1 MKRLLKH
8 LLPAMLALCMMLS
21 CLTLLVGAA
30 VDDAGR
36 PILSVK
42 LYTPRGTAVDASVV
56 VGELTAG
63 EQSAATAV
71 KKKYSALGAVCL
83 EEASLRYN
91 CHSYAWVERDTE
103 LTSCWVDSVGAFI
116 QDGSY
121 VRIAEPEV
129 GCIVVY
135 YQTMSIDLVT
145 IHADGSETS
154 ESIIYLRSLSHSGV
168 VTAVPTG
175 SRQLSAI
182 TVESKWG
189 RAGLFR
195 HKGDVCPYVM
205 EEDLA
210 ERWLS
215 DTQVM
220 RGRDGFSGVEYYRF
234 NADNYRG
241 LLLQDAATQPSVSIR
256 NGLWRDTDGEI
267 RYYVQN
273 EAQFVGLVSDS
284 NGAYYYIDETKKAVR
299 GESRR
304 VDRFRANR
312 LLPVGTWSF
321 GEDGAMTNAPTL
333 LAGDDMLNGL
343 IRLANG
349 TVQYLQNGEPTFAG
363 LVRSD
368 AGDYYFIG
376 PSKRALSN
384 ITYTFPT
391 KYTNGLLPAGTYTFD
406 STGKI
411 AQLPELLAGDDYRN
425 GLIRMPN
432 GKVQYFRNGQPAFAG
447 LLKSNAGDYYFIDP
461 TGQAVRNREY
471 AFSAQYANGLLPAG
485 TYIFDST
492 GKIAQLPEL
501 LGGESL
507 VNGLIRL
514 PDNSVQY
521 LKDGV
526 PTFAGLVRS
535 NVGDYYFIGTS
546 KRAVTG
552 VRYTFAASY
561 TNGLLPAGTYT
572 FDGAGKMTQVP
583 VLLAGTDFMNGLV
596 RLPDGKVQYYVD
608 GKNTFAG
615 LVRSDAGDYYFIGP
629 SKRAVT
635 DTTYTFPDTYSN
647 GLLPA
652 GTYTFDG
659 TGRITQLPELL
670 GGTDFMNGLVRLPDG
685 TVQYFVDGT
694 VTAAGLVQS
703 NAGDYYFIDYTLQA
717 VRNRRYAFSRLKAN
731 GLLPAGTYTF
741 DGTGRITQL
750 PELLSGQDCLNGLVR
765 MPDGKVQFFE
775 NGVAA
780 AAGLVQS
787 DAGDYYFIGNTKR
800 ATMNATCNISE
811 EETNGL
817 LPAGTYMT
825 DGMGRVIVNTTEAA
839 ETETEAVETE
849 TGAAETEQEAAKK
862 NRTAMTRTAAAQ
874 SARCPGAVSYRR
886 EGKQYG

>member
-1 MKRLLKH
+1 
-8 LLPAMLALCMMLS
+8 MLALCMMLS

-42 LYTPRGTAVDASVV
+42 LYTPRGTAVDASVT

-91 CHSYAWVERDTE
+91 CHSHAWVERDTE
-103 LTSCWVDSVGAFI
+103 LTTGWVDSVGAFI

-135 YQTMSIDLVT
+135 YKTMSIDLVT

-175 SRQLSAI
+175 SRQLPDI

-189 RAGLFR
+189 KAGLFR

-425 GLIRMPN
+425 GLIRMPD

-694 VTAAGLVQS
+694 ATAAGLVQS

-825 DGMGRVIVNTTEAA
+825 DGMGRVIVNTTG
-839 ETETEAVETE
+839 AVETE
-849 TGAAETEQEAAKK
+849 TGAAETEQEAA
-862 NRTAMTRTAAAQ
+862 
-874 SARCPGAVSYRR
+874 
-886 EGKQYG
+886 

>member
-42 LYTPRGTAVDASVV
+42 LYTPRGTAVDASVT

-168 VTAVPTG
+168 VTAVPAG

-256 NGLWRDTDGEI
+256 NGLWRDRDGEI

-284 NGAYYYIDETKKAVR
+284 NGAYYYIDETKKAIR

-471 AFSAQYANGLLPAG
+471 AFSALYANGLLPAG

-694 VTAAGLVQS
+694 ATAAGLVQS

-825 DGMGRVIVNTTEAA
+825 DGMGRVIVNTTEAV
-839 ETETEAVETE
+839 ETETETVETE
-849 TGAAETEQEAAKK
+849 TEAAETEQEAA
-862 NRTAMTRTAAAQ
+862 
-874 SARCPGAVSYRR
+874 
-886 EGKQYG
+886 

>member
-42 LYTPRGTAVDASVV
+42 LYTPRGTAVDASVT

-103 LTSCWVDSVGAFI
+103 LTTGWVDSVGAFI

-135 YQTMSIDLVT
+135 YKTMSIDLVT

-175 SRQLSAI
+175 SRQLSDI

-321 GEDGAMTNAPTL
+321 GEDGAMTNAPAL

-425 GLIRMPN
+425 GLIRMPD
-432 GKVQYFRNGQPAFAG
+432 GKVQYFRNGQPTFAG

-572 FDGAGKMTQVP
+572 FDGAGKMTQMP

-685 TVQYFVDGT
+685 KVQYFVDGT
-694 VTAAGLVQS
+694 ATAAGLVQS

-780 AAGLVQS
+780 AVGLVQS

-825 DGMGRVIVNTTEAA
+825 DGMGRVIVNTTEAV
-839 ETETEAVETE
+839 ETETETVETE
-849 TGAAETEQEAAKK
+849 TGAAETEQEAA
-862 NRTAMTRTAAAQ
+862 
-874 SARCPGAVSYRR
+874 
-886 EGKQYG
+886 

>member
-42 LYTPRGTAVDASVV
+42 LYTPRGTAVDASVT

-91 CHSYAWVERDTE
+91 CHSHAWVERDTE
-103 LTSCWVDSVGAFI
+103 LTTGWVDSVGAFI

-175 SRQLSAI
+175 SRQLSDI

-425 GLIRMPN
+425 GLVRMPD

-447 LLKSNAGDYYFIDP
+447 LVKSNAGDYYFIDP

-694 VTAAGLVQS
+694 ATAAGLVQS

-825 DGMGRVIVNTTEAA
+825 DGMGRVIVNTTEV
-839 ETETEAVETE
+839 VETE
-849 TGAAETEQEAAKK
+849 TGAAETEQEAA
-862 NRTAMTRTAAAQ
+862 
-874 SARCPGAVSYRR
+874 
-886 EGKQYG
+886 

>member
-42 LYTPRGTAVDASVV
+42 LYTPRGTAVDASVT

-135 YQTMSIDLVT
+135 YKTMSIDLVT

-154 ESIIYLRSLSHSGV
+154 DSIIYLRSLSHSGV

-256 NGLWRDTDGEI
+256 NGLWRDRDGEI

-425 GLIRMPN
+425 GLIRMPD

-694 VTAAGLVQS
+694 ATAAGLVQS

-825 DGMGRVIVNTTEAA
+825 DGMGRVIVNTTEAV
-839 ETETEAVETE
+839 ETETETVETE
-849 TGAAETEQEAAKK
+849 TGAAETEQEAA
-862 NRTAMTRTAAAQ
+862 
-874 SARCPGAVSYRR
+874 
-886 EGKQYG
+886 

>member
-42 LYTPRGTAVDASVV
+42 LYTPRGTAVDASVT

-91 CHSYAWVERDTE
+91 CHSHAWVERDTE

-116 QDGSY
+116 RDGSY

-135 YQTMSIDLVT
+135 YKTMAIDLVT

-175 SRQLSAI
+175 SRQLSDI

-256 NGLWRDTDGEI
+256 NGLWRDRDGEI

-284 NGAYYYIDETKKAVR
+284 NGAYYYIDETKKAIR

-425 GLIRMPN
+425 GLIRMPD

-485 TYIFDST
+485 TY
-492 GKIAQLPEL
+492 
-501 LGGESL
+501 
-507 VNGLIRL
+507 
-514 PDNSVQY
+514 
-521 LKDGV
+521 
-526 PTFAGLVRS
+526 
-535 NVGDYYFIGTS
+535 
-546 KRAVTG
+546 
-552 VRYTFAASY
+552 
-561 TNGLLPAGTYT
+561 
-572 FDGAGKMTQVP
+572 
-583 VLLAGTDFMNGLV
+583 
-596 RLPDGKVQYYVD
+596 
-608 GKNTFAG
+608 
-615 LVRSDAGDYYFIGP
+615 
-629 SKRAVT
+629 
-635 DTTYTFPDTYSN
+635 
-647 GLLPA
+647 
-652 GTYTFDG
+652 TFDG
-659 TGRITQLPELL
+659 TGRITKLPELL

-694 VTAAGLVQS
+694 ATAAGLVQS

-717 VRNRRYAFSRLKAN
+717 VRNRRYAFSRLKAS

-825 DGMGRVIVNTTEAA
+825 DGMGRVIVNTTGAV
-839 ETETEAVETE
+839 ETETETVETE
-849 TGAAETEQEAAKK
+849 TGAAETEQEAA
-862 NRTAMTRTAAAQ
+862 
-874 SARCPGAVSYRR
+874 
-886 EGKQYG
+886 

>member
-42 LYTPRGTAVDASVV
+42 LYTPRGTAVDASVT

-103 LTSCWVDSVGAFI
+103 LTSGWVDSVGAFI

-135 YQTMSIDLVT
+135 YKTMSIDLVT

-670 GGTDFMNGLVRLPDG
+670 GGTDFMNGLVRMPDG

-694 VTAAGLVQS
+694 ATAAGLVQS

-825 DGMGRVIVNTTEAA
+825 DGMGRVIVNTTG
-839 ETETEAVETE
+839 AVETE
-849 TGAAETEQEAAKK
+849 TEAAETEQEAA
-862 NRTAMTRTAAAQ
+862 
-874 SARCPGAVSYRR
+874 
-886 EGKQYG
+886 

>member
-42 LYTPRGTAVDASVV
+42 LYTPRGTAVDASVT

-154 ESIIYLRSLSHSGV
+154 DSIIYLRSLSHSGV

-256 NGLWRDTDGEI
+256 NGLWRDRDGEI

-425 GLIRMPN
+425 GLVRMPD

-608 GKNTFAG
+608 GKDTFAG

-694 VTAAGLVQS
+694 ATAAGLVQS

-839 ETETEAVETE
+839 ETET
-849 TGAAETEQEAAKK
+849 GAAETEQEAA
-862 NRTAMTRTAAAQ
+862 
-874 SARCPGAVSYRR
+874 
-886 EGKQYG
+886 

>member
-42 LYTPRGTAVDASVV
+42 LYTPRGTAVDASVT

-175 SRQLSAI
+175 SRQLSDI

-256 NGLWRDTDGEI
+256 NGLWRDRDGEI

-583 VLLAGTDFMNGLV
+583 VLLAGTDLMNGLV

-685 TVQYFVDGT
+685 KVQYFVDGT
-694 VTAAGLVQS
+694 ATAAGLVQS

-825 DGMGRVIVNTTEAA
+825 DRMGRVIVNTTG
-839 ETETEAVETE
+839 AVETE
-849 TGAAETEQEAAKK
+849 TGAAETEQEAA
-862 NRTAMTRTAAAQ
+862 
-874 SARCPGAVSYRR
+874 
-886 EGKQYG
+886 

>member
-1 MKRLLKH
+1 
-8 LLPAMLALCMMLS
+8 MLALCMMLS

-42 LYTPRGTAVDASVV
+42 LYTPRGTAVDASVT

-175 SRQLSAI
+175 SRQLSDI

-256 NGLWRDTDGEI
+256 NGLWRDRDGEI

-304 VDRFRANR
+304 IDRFRANR

-349 TVQYLQNGEPTFAG
+349 TIQYLQNGEPTFAG

-572 FDGAGKMTQVP
+572 FDGAGKMTQMP

-685 TVQYFVDGT
+685 KVQYFVDGT
-694 VTAAGLVQS
+694 ATAAGLVQS

-825 DGMGRVIVNTTEAA
+825 DGMGRVIVNTTG
-839 ETETEAVETE
+839 AVETE
-849 TGAAETEQEAAKK
+849 TGAAETEQKAA
-862 NRTAMTRTAAAQ
+862 
-874 SARCPGAVSYRR
+874 
-886 EGKQYG
+886 

>member
-42 LYTPRGTAVDASVV
+42 LYTPRGTAVDASVT

-103 LTSCWVDSVGAFI
+103 LTTGWVDSVGAFI

-135 YQTMSIDLVT
+135 YKTMSIDLVT

-154 ESIIYLRSLSHSGV
+154 ESIIYLRSQSHSGV

-175 SRQLSAI
+175 SRQLSDI

-241 LLLQDAATQPSVSIR
+241 LLLQDAVTQPSVSIR

-425 GLIRMPN
+425 GLIRMPD
-432 GKVQYFRNGQPAFAG
+432 GKVQYFRNGQPTFAG

-552 VRYTFAASY
+552 MRYTFAASY

-694 VTAAGLVQS
+694 ATAAGLVQS

-765 MPDGKVQFFE
+765 MPDGKVQFFK

-825 DGMGRVIVNTTEAA
+825 DGMGRVIVNTTEV
-839 ETETEAVETE
+839 VETE
-849 TGAAETEQEAAKK
+849 TGAAETEQEAA
-862 NRTAMTRTAAAQ
+862 
-874 SARCPGAVSYRR
+874 
-886 EGKQYG
+886 

>member
-42 LYTPRGTAVDASVV
+42 LYTPRGTAVDASVT

-241 LLLQDAATQPSVSIR
+241 LLLQDAATRPSVSIR

-384 ITYTFPT
+384 VTYTFPT

-447 LLKSNAGDYYFIDP
+447 LVKSNAGDYYFIDP

-694 VTAAGLVQS
+694 ATAAGLVQS

-825 DGMGRVIVNTTEAA
+825 DGMGRVIVNTTEV
-839 ETETEAVETE
+839 VETE
-849 TGAAETEQEAAKK
+849 TGAAETEQEAA
-862 NRTAMTRTAAAQ
+862 
-874 SARCPGAVSYRR
+874 
-886 EGKQYG
+886 

>member
-42 LYTPRGTAVDASVV
+42 LYTPRGTAVDASVT

-175 SRQLSAI
+175 SRQLSDI

-425 GLIRMPN
+425 GLIRMPD

-694 VTAAGLVQS
+694 ATAAGLVRS

-750 PELLSGQDCLNGLVR
+750 PELLRGQDCLNGLVR

-825 DGMGRVIVNTTEAA
+825 DGMGRVIVNTTE
-839 ETETEAVETE
+839 TVETE
-849 TGAAETEQEAAKK
+849 TGAAETEQEAA
-862 NRTAMTRTAAAQ
+862 
-874 SARCPGAVSYRR
+874 
-886 EGKQYG
+886 

>member
-1 MKRLLKH
+1 
-8 LLPAMLALCMMLS
+8 MLALCMMLS

-42 LYTPRGTAVDASVV
+42 LYTPRGTAVDASVT

-103 LTSCWVDSVGAFI
+103 LTTGWVDSVGAFI
-116 QDGSY
+116 RDGSY

-135 YQTMSIDLVT
+135 YKTMSIDLVT

-154 ESIIYLRSLSHSGV
+154 ESMIYLRSLSHSGV

-175 SRQLSAI
+175 SRQLSDI

-411 AQLPELLAGDDYRN
+411 AQLPELL
-425 GLIRMPN
+425 
-432 GKVQYFRNGQPAFAG
+432 
-447 LLKSNAGDYYFIDP
+447 
-461 TGQAVRNREY
+461 
-471 AFSAQYANGLLPAG
+471 
-485 TYIFDST
+485 
-492 GKIAQLPEL
+492 
-501 LGGESL
+501 GGESL

-670 GGTDFMNGLVRLPDG
+670 
-685 TVQYFVDGT
+685 
-694 VTAAGLVQS
+694 
-703 NAGDYYFIDYTLQA
+703 
-717 VRNRRYAFSRLKAN
+717 
-731 GLLPAGTYTF
+731 
-741 DGTGRITQL
+741 
-750 PELLSGQDCLNGLVR
+750 SGQDCLNGLVR

-817 LPAGTYMT
+817 LPAGAYMT
-825 DGMGRVIVNTTEAA
+825 DGMGRVIVNTTEV
-839 ETETEAVETE
+839 VETE
-849 TGAAETEQEAAKK
+849 TGAAETEQEAA
-862 NRTAMTRTAAAQ
+862 
-874 SARCPGAVSYRR
+874 
-886 EGKQYG
+886 

>member
-42 LYTPRGTAVDASVV
+42 LYTPRGTAVDASVT

-175 SRQLSAI
+175 SRQLSDI

-425 GLIRMPN
+425 GLIRMPD

-694 VTAAGLVQS
+694 ATAAGLVQS

-825 DGMGRVIVNTTEAA
+825 DGMGRVIVNTTG
-839 ETETEAVETE
+839 AVETE
-849 TGAAETEQEAAKK
+849 TEAAETEQEAA
-862 NRTAMTRTAAAQ
+862 
-874 SARCPGAVSYRR
+874 
-886 EGKQYG
+886 

>member
-42 LYTPRGTAVDASVV
+42 LYTPRGTAVDASVT

-175 SRQLSAI
+175 SRQLSDI

-425 GLIRMPN
+425 GLIRMPD

-685 TVQYFVDGT
+685 KVQYFVDGT
-694 VTAAGLVQS
+694 ATAAGLVQS

-825 DGMGRVIVNTTEAA
+825 DGMGRVIVNTTG
-839 ETETEAVETE
+839 AVETE
-849 TGAAETEQEAAKK
+849 TGAAETEQEAA
-862 NRTAMTRTAAAQ
+862 
-874 SARCPGAVSYRR
+874 
-886 EGKQYG
+886 

>member
-1 MKRLLKH
+1 
-8 LLPAMLALCMMLS
+8 MLALCMMLS

-42 LYTPRGTAVDASVV
+42 LYTPRGTAVDASVT

-135 YQTMSIDLVT
+135 YKTMSIDLVT

-175 SRQLSAI
+175 SRQLSDI

-256 NGLWRDTDGEI
+256 NGLWRDRDGEI

-694 VTAAGLVQS
+694 ATAAGLVQS

-825 DGMGRVIVNTTEAA
+825 DGMGRVIVNTTEAV
-839 ETETEAVETE
+839 ETETETVEPE
-849 TGAAETEQEAAKK
+849 TGAAETEQEAA
-862 NRTAMTRTAAAQ
+862 
-874 SARCPGAVSYRR
+874 
-886 EGKQYG
+886 

>member
-42 LYTPRGTAVDASVV
+42 LYTPRGTAVDASVT

-71 KKKYSALGAVCL
+71 KKKYSALGAVCM

-175 SRQLSAI
+175 SRQLSDI

-256 NGLWRDTDGEI
+256 NGLWRDRDGEI

-694 VTAAGLVQS
+694 ATAAGLVQS

-825 DGMGRVIVNTTEAA
+825 DGMGRVIVNTTEAV
-839 ETETEAVETE
+839 ETETETVETE
-849 TGAAETEQEAAKK
+849 TGAAETEQEAA
-862 NRTAMTRTAAAQ
+862 
-874 SARCPGAVSYRR
+874 
-886 EGKQYG
+886 

>member
-42 LYTPRGTAVDASVV
+42 LYTPRGTAVDASVT

-91 CHSYAWVERDTE
+91 CHSHAWVERDTE
-103 LTSCWVDSVGAFI
+103 LTTGWVDSVGAFI

-135 YQTMSIDLVT
+135 YKTMSIDLVT

-154 ESIIYLRSLSHSGV
+154 DSIIYLRSLSHSGV

-175 SRQLSAI
+175 SRQLSDI

-425 GLIRMPN
+425 GLIRMPD

-694 VTAAGLVQS
+694 ATAAGLVQS

-780 AAGLVQS
+780 AAGLVRS

-825 DGMGRVIVNTTEAA
+825 DGMGRVIVNTTEAV
-839 ETETEAVETE
+839 ETETETVETETETVETE
-849 TGAAETEQEAAKK
+849 TGAAETEQEAA
-862 NRTAMTRTAAAQ
+862 
-874 SARCPGAVSYRR
+874 
-886 EGKQYG
+886 

>member
-42 LYTPRGTAVDASVV
+42 LYTPRGTAVDASVT

-91 CHSYAWVERDTE
+91 CHSHAWVERDTE
-103 LTSCWVDSVGAFI
+103 LTTGWVDSVGAFI

-135 YQTMSIDLVT
+135 YKTMSIDLVT

-175 SRQLSAI
+175 SRQLPDI

-425 GLIRMPN
+425 GLVRMPD

-694 VTAAGLVQS
+694 ATAAGLVQS

-780 AAGLVQS
+780 AAGLVRS

-825 DGMGRVIVNTTEAA
+825 DGMGRVIVNTTEAV
-839 ETETEAVETE
+839 ETETETVETE
-849 TGAAETEQEAAKK
+849 TGAAETEQEAA
-862 NRTAMTRTAAAQ
+862 
-874 SARCPGAVSYRR
+874 
-886 EGKQYG
+886 

>member
-42 LYTPRGTAVDASVV
+42 LYTPRGTAVDASVT

-168 VTAVPTG
+168 VTAVPAG
-175 SRQLSAI
+175 SRQLSDI

-447 LLKSNAGDYYFIDP
+447 LLKSNAGDYYFI
-461 TGQAVRNREY
+461 
-471 AFSAQYANGLLPAG
+471 
-485 TYIFDST
+485 
-492 GKIAQLPEL
+492 
-501 LGGESL
+501 
-507 VNGLIRL
+507 
-514 PDNSVQY
+514 
-521 LKDGV
+521 
-526 PTFAGLVRS
+526 
-535 NVGDYYFIGTS
+535 
-546 KRAVTG
+546 
-552 VRYTFAASY
+552 
-561 TNGLLPAGTYT
+561 
-572 FDGAGKMTQVP
+572 
-583 VLLAGTDFMNGLV
+583 
-596 RLPDGKVQYYVD
+596 
-608 GKNTFAG
+608 
-615 LVRSDAGDYYFIGP
+615 GP

-694 VTAAGLVQS
+694 ATAAGLVQS

-825 DGMGRVIVNTTEAA
+825 DGMGRVIVNTTEAV
-839 ETETEAVETE
+839 ETETE
-849 TGAAETEQEAAKK
+849 AAETEQEAA
-862 NRTAMTRTAAAQ
+862 
-874 SARCPGAVSYRR
+874 
-886 EGKQYG
+886 

>member
-42 LYTPRGTAVDASVV
+42 LYTPRGTAVDASVT

-91 CHSYAWVERDTE
+91 CHSHAWVERDTE
-103 LTSCWVDSVGAFI
+103 LTTGWVDSVGAFI

-135 YQTMSIDLVT
+135 YKTMSIDLVT

-175 SRQLSAI
+175 SRQLPDI

-312 LLPVGTWSF
+312 LLSVGTWSF

-425 GLIRMPN
+425 GLIRMPD

-694 VTAAGLVQS
+694 ATAAGLVQS

-780 AAGLVQS
+780 AAGLVRS

-825 DGMGRVIVNTTEAA
+825 DGMGRVIVNTT
-839 ETETEAVETE
+839 
-849 TGAAETEQEAAKK
+849 GAAETEQEAA
-862 NRTAMTRTAAAQ
+862 
-874 SARCPGAVSYRR
+874 
-886 EGKQYG
+886 

>member
-42 LYTPRGTAVDASVV
+42 LYTPRGTAVDASVT

-91 CHSYAWVERDTE
+91 CHSHAWVERDTE
-103 LTSCWVDSVGAFI
+103 LTTGWVDSVGAFI

-135 YQTMSIDLVT
+135 YKTMSIDLVT

-175 SRQLSAI
+175 SRQLPDI

-210 ERWLS
+210 ERCLS

-425 GLIRMPN
+425 GLVRMPD

-694 VTAAGLVQS
+694 ATAAGLVQS

-825 DGMGRVIVNTTEAA
+825 DGMGRVIVNTTEAV
-839 ETETEAVETE
+839 ETETETVETE
-849 TGAAETEQEAAKK
+849 TGAAETEQEAA
-862 NRTAMTRTAAAQ
+862 
-874 SARCPGAVSYRR
+874 
-886 EGKQYG
+886 

>member
-42 LYTPRGTAVDASVV
+42 LYTPRGTAVDASVT

-91 CHSYAWVERDTE
+91 CHSHAWVERDTE
-103 LTSCWVDSVGAFI
+103 LTTGWVDSVGAFI

-135 YQTMSIDLVT
+135 YKTMSIDLVT

-175 SRQLSAI
+175 SRQLPDI

-312 LLPVGTWSF
+312 LLPVGTWFF

-425 GLIRMPN
+425 GLVRMPD

-694 VTAAGLVQS
+694 ATAAGLVQS

-825 DGMGRVIVNTTEAA
+825 DGMGRVIVNTTEAV
-839 ETETEAVETE
+839 ETETETVETE
-849 TGAAETEQEAAKK
+849 TGAAETEQEAA
-862 NRTAMTRTAAAQ
+862 
-874 SARCPGAVSYRR
+874 
-886 EGKQYG
+886 

>member
-42 LYTPRGTAVDASVV
+42 LYTPRGTAVDASVT

-175 SRQLSAI
+175 SRQLSDI

-321 GEDGAMTNAPTL
+321 GEDGAMTNAPAL

-425 GLIRMPN
+425 GLIRMPD

-694 VTAAGLVQS
+694 ATAAGLVQS

-825 DGMGRVIVNTTEAA
+825 DGMGRVIVNTTE
-839 ETETEAVETE
+839 TVETE
-849 TGAAETEQEAAKK
+849 TGAAETEQEAA
-862 NRTAMTRTAAAQ
+862 
-874 SARCPGAVSYRR
+874 
-886 EGKQYG
+886 

>member
-1 MKRLLKH
+1 
-8 LLPAMLALCMMLS
+8 MLALCMMLS

-42 LYTPRGTAVDASVV
+42 LYTPRGTAVDASVT

-71 KKKYSALGAVCL
+71 KKKYSALGAVCM

-425 GLIRMPN
+425 GLIRMPD

-694 VTAAGLVQS
+694 ATAAGLVQS

-750 PELLSGQDCLNGLVR
+750 PELLSGRDCLNGLVR

-825 DGMGRVIVNTTEAA
+825 DGMGRVIVNTTEAV
-839 ETETEAVETE
+839 ETETE
-849 TGAAETEQEAAKK
+849 AAETEQEAA
-862 NRTAMTRTAAAQ
+862 
-874 SARCPGAVSYRR
+874 
-886 EGKQYG
+886 

>member
-42 LYTPRGTAVDASVV
+42 LYTPRGTAVDASVT

-175 SRQLSAI
+175 SRQLSDI

-256 NGLWRDTDGEI
+256 NGLWRDRDGEI

-694 VTAAGLVQS
+694 ATAAGLVQS

-825 DGMGRVIVNTTEAA
+825 DGMGRVIVNTTEA
-839 ETETEAVETE
+839 VETE
-849 TGAAETEQEAAKK
+849 TGAAETEQEAA
-862 NRTAMTRTAAAQ
+862 
-874 SARCPGAVSYRR
+874 
-886 EGKQYG
+886 

>member
-42 LYTPRGTAVDASVV
+42 LYTPRGTAVDASVT

-71 KKKYSALGAVCL
+71 KKKYSTLGAVCL

-175 SRQLSAI
+175 SRQLSDI

-256 NGLWRDTDGEI
+256 NGLWRDRDGEI

-572 FDGAGKMTQVP
+572 FDGAGKMTQMP

-685 TVQYFVDGT
+685 TAQYFVDGT
-694 VTAAGLVQS
+694 ATAAGLVQS

-825 DGMGRVIVNTTEAA
+825 DGMGRVIVNTTG
-839 ETETEAVETE
+839 AVETE
-849 TGAAETEQEAAKK
+849 TGAAETEQKAA
-862 NRTAMTRTAAAQ
+862 
-874 SARCPGAVSYRR
+874 
-886 EGKQYG
+886 

>member
-42 LYTPRGTAVDASVV
+42 LYTPRGTAVDASVT

-91 CHSYAWVERDTE
+91 CHSHAWVERDTE
-103 LTSCWVDSVGAFI
+103 LTTGWVDSVGAFI

-175 SRQLSAI
+175 SRQLSDI

-284 NGAYYYIDETKKAVR
+284 NGAYYYVDETKKAVR

-425 GLIRMPN
+425 GLVRMPD

-694 VTAAGLVQS
+694 ATAAGLVQS

-825 DGMGRVIVNTTEAA
+825 DGMGRVIVNTT
-839 ETETEAVETE
+839 
-849 TGAAETEQEAAKK
+849 GAAETEQEAA
-862 NRTAMTRTAAAQ
+862 
-874 SARCPGAVSYRR
+874 
-886 EGKQYG
+886 

>member
-42 LYTPRGTAVDASVV
+42 LYTPRGTAVDASVT

-91 CHSYAWVERDTE
+91 CHSHAWVERDTE
-103 LTSCWVDSVGAFI
+103 LTTGWVDSVGAFI

-135 YQTMSIDLVT
+135 YKTMSIDLVT

-175 SRQLSAI
+175 SRQLPDI

-425 GLIRMPN
+425 GLIRMPD

-694 VTAAGLVQS
+694 ATAAGLVQS

-780 AAGLVQS
+780 AAGLVRS

-825 DGMGRVIVNTTEAA
+825 DGMGRVIVNTTEAV
-839 ETETEAVETE
+839 ETETETVETE
-849 TGAAETEQEAAKK
+849 TGAAETEQEAA
-862 NRTAMTRTAAAQ
+862 
-874 SARCPGAVSYRR
+874 
-886 EGKQYG
+886 

>member
-42 LYTPRGTAVDASVV
+42 LYTPRGTAVDASVT

-175 SRQLSAI
+175 SRQLSDI

-256 NGLWRDTDGEI
+256 NGLWRDRDGEI

-425 GLIRMPN
+425 GLVRMPD
-432 GKVQYFRNGQPAFAG
+432 GKVQYFRNGQSAFAG
-447 LLKSNAGDYYFIDP
+447 LVKSNAGDYYFIDP

-694 VTAAGLVQS
+694 ATAAGLVQS

-825 DGMGRVIVNTTEAA
+825 DGMGRVIVNTTGAV
-839 ETETEAVETE
+839 ETETETVETE
-849 TGAAETEQEAAKK
+849 TGAAETEQEAA
-862 NRTAMTRTAAAQ
+862 
-874 SARCPGAVSYRR
+874 
-886 EGKQYG
+886 

>member
-42 LYTPRGTAVDASVV
+42 LYTPRGTAVDASVT

-103 LTSCWVDSVGAFI
+103 LTTGWVDSVGAFI

-135 YQTMSIDLVT
+135 YKTMSIDLVT

-154 ESIIYLRSLSHSGV
+154 DSIIYLRSLSHSGV

-175 SRQLSAI
+175 SRQLSDI

-432 GKVQYFRNGQPAFAG
+432 GKVQYFRNGQPTFAG

-694 VTAAGLVQS
+694 ATAAGLVQS

-825 DGMGRVIVNTTEAA
+825 DGMGRVIVNSTEAV
-839 ETETEAVETE
+839 ETETETVETE
-849 TGAAETEQEAAKK
+849 TGAAETEQEAA
-862 NRTAMTRTAAAQ
+862 
-874 SARCPGAVSYRR
+874 
-886 EGKQYG
+886 

>member
-42 LYTPRGTAVDASVV
+42 LYTPRGTAVDASVT

-71 KKKYSALGAVCL
+71 KKKYSALGAVCM

-135 YQTMSIDLVT
+135 YKTMSIDLVT

-175 SRQLSAI
+175 SRQLPDI

-425 GLIRMPN
+425 GLIRMPD

-694 VTAAGLVQS
+694 ATAAGLVQS

-780 AAGLVQS
+780 AAGLVRS

-825 DGMGRVIVNTTEAA
+825 DGMGRVIVNTTEAV
-839 ETETEAVETE
+839 ETETETVETE
-849 TGAAETEQEAAKK
+849 TGAAETEQEAA
-862 NRTAMTRTAAAQ
+862 
-874 SARCPGAVSYRR
+874 
-886 EGKQYG
+886 

>member
-42 LYTPRGTAVDASVV
+42 LYTPRGTAVDASVT

-91 CHSYAWVERDTE
+91 CHSHAWVERDTE
-103 LTSCWVDSVGAFI
+103 LTTGWVDSVGAFI

-175 SRQLSAI
+175 SRQLSDI

-425 GLIRMPN
+425 GLIRMPD

-694 VTAAGLVQS
+694 ATAAGLVQS

-825 DGMGRVIVNTTEAA
+825 DGMGRVIVNTT
-839 ETETEAVETE
+839 
-849 TGAAETEQEAAKK
+849 GAAETEQEAA
-862 NRTAMTRTAAAQ
+862 
-874 SARCPGAVSYRR
+874 
-886 EGKQYG
+886 

>member
-42 LYTPRGTAVDASVV
+42 LYTPRGTAVDASVT

-71 KKKYSALGAVCL
+71 KKKYSALGAVCM

-670 GGTDFMNGLVRLPDG
+670 GGTDFTNGLVRLPDG

-694 VTAAGLVQS
+694 ATAAGLVQS

-825 DGMGRVIVNTTEAA
+825 DGMGRVIVNTTEAV
-839 ETETEAVETE
+839 ETETETVETE
-849 TGAAETEQEAAKK
+849 TGAAETEQEAA
-862 NRTAMTRTAAAQ
+862 
-874 SARCPGAVSYRR
+874 
-886 EGKQYG
+886 

>member
-42 LYTPRGTAVDASVV
+42 LYTPRGTAVDASVT

-103 LTSCWVDSVGAFI
+103 LTSCWVDSAGAFI

-175 SRQLSAI
+175 SRQLSDI

-284 NGAYYYIDETKKAVR
+284 NGAYYYIDETKKAVC

-425 GLIRMPN
+425 GLIRMPD

-572 FDGAGKMTQVP
+572 FDGAGKMTQMP

-685 TVQYFVDGT
+685 KVQYFVDGT
-694 VTAAGLVQS
+694 ATAAGLVQS

-750 PELLSGQDCLNGLVR
+750 PELLRGQDCLNGLVR

-825 DGMGRVIVNTTEAA
+825 DRMGRVIVNTTG
-839 ETETEAVETE
+839 AVETE
-849 TGAAETEQEAAKK
+849 TGAAETEQEAA
-862 NRTAMTRTAAAQ
+862 
-874 SARCPGAVSYRR
+874 
-886 EGKQYG
+886 

>member
-42 LYTPRGTAVDASVV
+42 LYTPRGTAVDASVT

-135 YQTMSIDLVT
+135 YKTMSIDLVT

-175 SRQLSAI
+175 SRQLSDI

-256 NGLWRDTDGEI
+256 NGLWRDRDGEI

-391 KYTNGLLPAGTYTFD
+391 KYTNGLLPAGTYT
-406 STGKI
+406 
-411 AQLPELLAGDDYRN
+411 
-425 GLIRMPN
+425 
-432 GKVQYFRNGQPAFAG
+432 
-447 LLKSNAGDYYFIDP
+447 
-461 TGQAVRNREY
+461 
-471 AFSAQYANGLLPAG
+471 
-485 TYIFDST
+485 FDST

-694 VTAAGLVQS
+694 ATAAGLVQS

-825 DGMGRVIVNTTEAA
+825 DGMGRVIVNTTEAV
-839 ETETEAVETE
+839 ETETETVEPE
-849 TGAAETEQEAAKK
+849 TGAAETEQEAA
-862 NRTAMTRTAAAQ
+862 
-874 SARCPGAVSYRR
+874 
-886 EGKQYG
+886 

>member
-42 LYTPRGTAVDASVV
+42 LYTPRGTAVDASVT

-175 SRQLSAI
+175 SRQLSDI

-195 HKGDVCPYVM
+195 HRGDVCPYVM

-256 NGLWRDTDGEI
+256 NGLWRDRDGEI

-411 AQLPELLAGDDYRN
+411 AQLPELL
-425 GLIRMPN
+425 
-432 GKVQYFRNGQPAFAG
+432 
-447 LLKSNAGDYYFIDP
+447 
-461 TGQAVRNREY
+461 
-471 AFSAQYANGLLPAG
+471 
-485 TYIFDST
+485 
-492 GKIAQLPEL
+492 
-501 LGGESL
+501 GGESL

-572 FDGAGKMTQVP
+572 FDGAGKMTQMP

-596 RLPDGKVQYYVD
+596 LLPDGKVQYYVD

-694 VTAAGLVQS
+694 ATAAGLVQS

-825 DGMGRVIVNTTEAA
+825 DGMGRVIVNTTE
-839 ETETEAVETE
+839 TVETE
-849 TGAAETEQEAAKK
+849 TGAAETEQEAA
-862 NRTAMTRTAAAQ
+862 
-874 SARCPGAVSYRR
+874 
-886 EGKQYG
+886 

>member
-42 LYTPRGTAVDASVV
+42 LYTPRGTAVDASVT

-91 CHSYAWVERDTE
+91 CHSHAWVERDTE

-116 QDGSY
+116 RDGSY

-135 YQTMSIDLVT
+135 YKTMAIDLVT

-175 SRQLSAI
+175 SRQLSDI

-411 AQLPELLAGDDYRN
+411 AQLPELL
-425 GLIRMPN
+425 
-432 GKVQYFRNGQPAFAG
+432 
-447 LLKSNAGDYYFIDP
+447 
-461 TGQAVRNREY
+461 
-471 AFSAQYANGLLPAG
+471 
-485 TYIFDST
+485 
-492 GKIAQLPEL
+492 
-501 LGGESL
+501 GGESL
-507 VNGLIRL
+507 VNGLVRL

-572 FDGAGKMTQVP
+572 FDGAGKMTQMP

-670 GGTDFMNGLVRLPDG
+670 GGTDFTNGLVRLPDG
-685 TVQYFVDGT
+685 KVQYFVDGT
-694 VTAAGLVQS
+694 ATAAGLVQS

-825 DGMGRVIVNTTEAA
+825 DGMGRVIVNTTGAV
-839 ETETEAVETE
+839 ETETETVETE
-849 TGAAETEQEAAKK
+849 TGAAETEQEAA
-862 NRTAMTRTAAAQ
+862 
-874 SARCPGAVSYRR
+874 
-886 EGKQYG
+886 

>member
-1 MKRLLKH
+1 
-8 LLPAMLALCMMLS
+8 MLALCMMLS

-42 LYTPRGTAVDASVV
+42 LYTPRGTAVDASVT

-91 CHSYAWVERDTE
+91 CHSYAWVEQDTE
-103 LTSCWVDSVGAFI
+103 LTTGWVDSVGAFI

-154 ESIIYLRSLSHSGV
+154 ESIIYLRSQSHSGV

-175 SRQLSAI
+175 SRQLSDI

-210 ERWLS
+210 ESWLS

-273 EAQFVGLVSDS
+273 EAQFVGLVLDS

-461 TGQAVRNREY
+461 TGQAVQNREY

-670 GGTDFMNGLVRLPDG
+670 GGTDFMNGLVRMPDG

-694 VTAAGLVQS
+694 ATAAGLVQS

-825 DGMGRVIVNTTEAA
+825 DGMGRVIVNTTEAV
-839 ETETEAVETE
+839 ETETETVETE
-849 TGAAETEQEAAKK
+849 TGAAETEQEAA
-862 NRTAMTRTAAAQ
+862 
-874 SARCPGAVSYRR
+874 
-886 EGKQYG
+886 